1 MKIEAN
7 LVTYN
12 KVNLNQRKYA
22 KGSVK
27 NLNAKVPLLNKIV
40 GKGDILELKNVVGYV
55 EIKESEDGEHIYGK
69 GEIFNLSPEQKCV
82 ITLIENGFTAAL
94 SFKANHVVFDKNDK
108 SIVKSMKIIDV
119 EIIDI
124 RDSANPEN
132 ILKIKEGE

>member
-7 LVTYN
+7 LVTYD

-40 GKGDILELKNVVGYV
+40 ERYDSPENVVGYV
-55 EIKESEDGEHIYGK
+55 EIKESEDGEHIYGE
-69 GEIFNLSPEQKCV
+69 GEIFNLTPEQRCV
-82 ITLIENGFTAAL
+82 NALIKNGFTPAL
-94 SFKANHVVFDKNDK
+94 SFKANHVVLDKNDK
-108 SIVKSMKIIDV
+108 SIVKSMKIIDA

>member
-1 MKIEAN
+1 MKIETN
-7 LVTYN
+7 LVTYD

-27 NLNAKVPLLNKIV
+27 NLNAKVPLLNKI
-40 GKGDILELKNVVGYV
+40 LEKYDSPENVVGYV
-55 EIKESEDGEHIYGK
+55 EIKESEDGEHVYGE
-69 GEIFNLSPEQKCV
+69 GEIFNLTPEQRYV
-82 ITLIENGFTAAL
+82 NTLIKNGFTAAL
-94 SFKANHVVFDKNDK
+94 SFKANHVVLDKNDK
-108 SIVKSMKIIDV
+108 SIVKSMKIIDT